1 MEAHGTEAPDI
12 TPPRS
17 VMQACQMKRN
27 WSAFPW
33 VCFAMCVGVM
43 GTALISPLYPLYQQA
58 WQLRTSDV
66 SLIYVVY
73 MVGALFGL
81 LFMGRLS
88 DTLGFRKVMLVGL
101 LLGWGGTLLTML
113 AWDLSSLNIGRFAV
127 GLSSS
132 LIVTSATVG
141 LVQISRDG
149 ASQRISLIT
158 SFLLAF
164 GFGLGPITGG
174 ITGQWL
180 PNPLMVTYVP
190 SLLLGVLAVYALL
203 RVQLKPHA
211 DELAATSLSLQT
223 FMPRLAWTGRSDSL
237 AFMLTCA
244 CPFFAFGVFGIYAS
258 MAPLFLEK
266 MLPWH
271 GPVVSGTSI
280 GVILLAS
287 AMMQLA
293 CARMN
298 LRWCGALGL
307 LAVVLSNAMLVLN
320 FKLGSPV
327 VFIVGVCAAAAG
339 HGMCLLAGISM
350 VNRIATPTERSGLI
364 STYLVC
370 GYVGSIAPLIAVGWI
385 ADHHGLP
392 VAITLLGLCVIVIA
406 TPLAVWFFRHP
417 RMR

>member
-1 MEAHGTEAPDI
+1 
-12 TPPRS
+12 
-17 VMQACQMKRN
+17 MKQT
-27 WSAFPW
+27 WSPFPW

-58 WQLRTSDV
+58 WQLRTSDI

-73 MVGALFGL
+73 MAGALFGL

-88 DTLGFRKVMLVGL
+88 DTLGFRKVMLTGL
-101 LLGWGGTLLTML
+101 LIGWGATLVTTL
-113 AWDLSSLNIGRFAV
+113 AWNLPSLNIGRFAV

-132 LIVTSATVG
+132 LIVTGASVG

-149 ASQRISLIT
+149 ASQRISMIT

-164 GFGLGPITGG
+164 GFGLGPLTGG
-174 ITGQWL
+174 VIGQWL
-180 PNPLMVTYVP
+180 PFPLMATYVP
-190 SLLLGVLAVYALL
+190 TLILGVLGVYALL
-203 RVQLKPHA
+203 RVQLKPHP
-211 DELAATSLSLQT
+211 ELRAAAPLGLRT
-223 FMPRLAWTGRSDSL
+223 FIPRLTWAARRDSL
-237 AFMLTCA
+237 AFLLTCA

-293 CARMN
+293 CARMS
-298 LRWCGALGL
+298 LRWCGLLGL
-307 LAVVLSNAMLVLN
+307 LSVVVSNAMLVLN
-320 FKLGSPV
+320 FTVGSSL
-327 VFIVGVCAAAAG
+327 VFIIGVCAAAAG

-350 VNRIATPTERSGLI
+350 VNLIASPAERSGLI

-370 GYVGSIAPLIAVGWI
+370 GYVGSIVPLLGAGWVADHYGLPAAISLLGWI
-385 ADHHGLP
+385 
-392 VAITLLGLCVIVIA
+392 VIAIA
-406 TPLAVWFFRHP
+406 TPLAFGFFRHP
-417 RMR
+417 RMRACGHGELEG

>member
-1 MEAHGTEAPDI
+1 
-12 TPPRS
+12 
-17 VMQACQMKRN
+17 MKET
-27 WSAFPW
+27 WSPFPW

-43 GTALISPLYPLYQQA
+43 GTALISPLYPVYQAA
-58 WQLRTSDV
+58 WDLRTSDI

-88 DTLGFRKVMLVGL
+88 DTLGFRAVMLTGL
-101 LLGWGGTLLTML
+101 VLGWAGTLLTML
-113 AWDLSSLNIGRFAV
+113 AWSLPSLNIGRFAV

-132 LIVTSATVG
+132 LIVTSASVG

-149 ASQRISLIT
+149 ASQRISMIT

-174 ITGQWL
+174 VIGQWL
-180 PNPLMVTYVP
+180 PNPLRVTYVP
-190 SLLLGVLAVYALL
+190 SLFLGVLAIYALM
-203 RVQLKPHA
+203 RVQLKCHA
-211 DELAATSLSLQT
+211 PERAASPLSWRT
-223 FMPRLAWTGRSDSL
+223 FMPRLTWAGRESSI

-287 AMMQLA
+287 ALTQLL
-293 CARMN
+293 CARMS
-298 LRWCGALGL
+298 LRWCGLLGL

-320 FKLGSPV
+320 FTLGSPV
-327 VFIVGVCAAAAG
+327 VFVIGVCAAAAG

-370 GYVGSIAPLIAVGWI
+370 GYVGSIVPLIGAGWI
-385 ADHHGLP
+385 ADHYGLP
-392 VAITLLGLCVIVIA
+392 VAISLLGWVVIGLA
-406 TPLAVWFFRHP
+406 TPLAIWFFIHP
-417 RMR
+417 RMRAA

>member
-1 MEAHGTEAPDI
+1 
-12 TPPRS
+12 
-17 VMQACQMKRN
+17 MKQT
-27 WSAFPW
+27 WSPFPW

-58 WQLRTSDV
+58 WQLRTSDI
-66 SLIYVVY
+66 SMIYVVY
-73 MVGALFGL
+73 MAGALFGL

-88 DTLGFRKVMLVGL
+88 DTLGFRKVMLTGL
-101 LLGWGGTLLTML
+101 LLGWAGTLVTML
-113 AWDLSSLNIGRFAV
+113 AWNLPSLNIGRFAV

-132 LIVTSATVG
+132 LIVTSASVG

-149 ASQRISLIT
+149 ASQRISMIT

-164 GFGLGPITGG
+164 GFGLGPLTGG
-174 ITGQWL
+174 VIGQWL
-180 PNPLMVTYVP
+180 PFPLTATYVP
-190 SLLLGVLAVYALL
+190 TLILGVLGVYALL
-203 RVQLKPHA
+203 RVQLKPHP
-211 DELAATSLSLQT
+211 ELSAAAPLGMRT
-223 FMPRLAWTGRSDSL
+223 FIPRLTWATRPDSL
-237 AFMLTCA
+237 AFLLTCA

-293 CARMN
+293 CARMS
-298 LRWCGALGL
+298 LRWCGLLGL
-307 LAVVLSNAMLVLN
+307 LSVVLSNAMLVLN
-320 FKLGSPV
+320 FTAGSSL
-327 VFIVGVCAAAAG
+327 VFIIGVCAAAAG

-350 VNRIATPTERSGLI
+350 VNRIASPAERSGLI

-370 GYVGSIAPLIAVGWI
+370 GYVGSIVPLLGVGWV
-385 ADHHGLP
+385 ADHYGLP
-392 VAITLLGLCVIVIA
+392 VAISLLGWVVIALA
-406 TPLAVWFFRHP
+406 TPLAFWFFRHP
-417 RMR
+417 RMQAFDHRGLEG

>member
-1 MEAHGTEAPDI
+1 
-12 TPPRS
+12 
-17 VMQACQMKRN
+17 MKET
-27 WSAFPW
+27 WSPFPW

-43 GTALISPLYPLYQQA
+43 GTALISPLYPVYQAA
-58 WQLRTSDV
+58 WDLRTSDI

-88 DTLGFRKVMLVGL
+88 DTLGFRAVMLTGL
-101 LLGWGGTLLTML
+101 VLGWAGTLLTML
-113 AWDLSSLNIGRFAV
+113 AWSLPSLNIGRFAV

-132 LIVTSATVG
+132 LIVTSASVG

-149 ASQRISLIT
+149 ASQRISMIT

-174 ITGQWL
+174 VIGQWL
-180 PNPLMVTYVP
+180 PNPLRVTYVP
-190 SLLLGVLAVYALL
+190 SLFLGVLAIYALM
-203 RVQLKPHA
+203 RVQLKCHA
-211 DELAATSLSLQT
+211 PERAASPLSWRT
-223 FMPRLAWTGRSDSL
+223 FMPRLTWAGRESSI

-287 AMMQLA
+287 ALTQLL
-293 CARMN
+293 CARMS
-298 LRWCGALGL
+298 LRWCGLLGL

-320 FKLGSPV
+320 FTLGSPV
-327 VFIVGVCAAAAG
+327 VFVIGVCSAAAG

-370 GYVGSIAPLIAVGWI
+370 GYVGSIVPLIGAGWI
-385 ADHHGLP
+385 ADHYGLP
-392 VAITLLGLCVIVIA
+392 VAISLLGWVVIGLA
-406 TPLAVWFFRHP
+406 TPLAIWFFIHP
-417 RMR
+417 RMRAA

>member
-1 MEAHGTEAPDI
+1 
-12 TPPRS
+12 
-17 VMQACQMKRN
+17 MKET
-27 WSAFPW
+27 WSPFPW

-43 GTALISPLYPLYQQA
+43 GTALISPLYPVYQAA
-58 WQLRTSDV
+58 WALRTSDI

-88 DTLGFRKVMLVGL
+88 DTLGFRAVMLTGL
-101 LLGWGGTLLTML
+101 VLGWAGTLLTML
-113 AWDLSSLNIGRFAV
+113 AWSLPSLNIGRFAV

-132 LIVTSATVG
+132 LIVTSASVG

-149 ASQRISLIT
+149 ASQRISMIT

-174 ITGQWL
+174 VIGQWL
-180 PNPLMVTYVP
+180 PNPLRVTYVP
-190 SLLLGVLAVYALL
+190 SLFLGVLAIYALM
-203 RVQLKPHA
+203 RVQLKCHA
-211 DELAATSLSLQT
+211 PERAASPLSWRT
-223 FMPRLAWTGRSDSL
+223 FMPRLTWAGRENSI

-287 AMMQLA
+287 ALTQLL
-293 CARMN
+293 CARMS
-298 LRWCGALGL
+298 LRWCGLLGL

-320 FKLGSPV
+320 FTLGSPV
-327 VFIVGVCAAAAG
+327 VFIIGVCAAAAG

-370 GYVGSIAPLIAVGWI
+370 GYVGSIVPLIGAGWI
-385 ADHHGLP
+385 ADHYGLP
-392 VAITLLGLCVIVIA
+392 VAISLLGWVVIGLA
-406 TPLAVWFFRHP
+406 TPLAIWFFIHP
-417 RMR
+417 RMRAA

>member
-1 MEAHGTEAPDI
+1 
-12 TPPRS
+12 
-17 VMQACQMKRN
+17 MKEK

-43 GTALISPLYPLYQQA
+43 GTALISPLYPLYKTA
-58 WQLRTSDV
+58 WQLRTSDI

-88 DTLGFRKVMLVGL
+88 DTLGFRRVMLAGL

-113 AWDLSSLNIGRFAV
+113 AWSLPSLNVGRFAV

-132 LIVTSATVG
+132 LIVTSASVG

-149 ASQRISLIT
+149 ASQRISMIT

-164 GFGLGPITGG
+164 GFGLGPLTGG
-174 ITGQWL
+174 VIGQWL
-180 PNPLMVTYVP
+180 PHPLTITYVP
-190 SLLLGVLAVYALL
+190 SLILGVLAVYALM
-203 RVQLKPHA
+203 RVQLKHHEA
-211 DELAATSLSLQT
+211 VTTAALGWRS
-223 FMPRLAWTGRSDSL
+223 FIPRLAWARRSDSL

-266 MLPWH
+266 MIPWH

-287 AMMQLA
+287 AMTQLA
-293 CARMN
+293 CARIST
-298 LRWCGALGL
+298 RWCGLAGL
-307 LAVVLSNAMLVLN
+307 LTVVLSNAMLVLN
-320 FKLGSPV
+320 FKLGSPA
-327 VFIVGVCAAAAG
+327 VFIVGVCAAATG
-339 HGMCLLAGISM
+339 HGLCLLAGISM

-370 GYVGSIAPLIAVGWI
+370 GYVGSIVPLIGVGWI
-385 ADHHGLP
+385 ADQHGLP
-392 VAITLLGLCVIVIA
+392 VAISALGLCVIA
-406 TPLAVWFFRHP
+406 TASPLAGWFFQHP
-417 RMR
+417 RMRDA

>member
-1 MEAHGTEAPDI
+1 
-12 TPPRS
+12 
-17 VMQACQMKRN
+17 MKET
-27 WSAFPW
+27 WSPFPW

-43 GTALISPLYPLYQQA
+43 GTALISPLYPVYQAA
-58 WQLRTSDV
+58 WDLRTSDI

-88 DTLGFRKVMLVGL
+88 DTLGFRAVMLTGL
-101 LLGWGGTLLTML
+101 VLGWAGTLLTML
-113 AWDLSSLNIGRFAV
+113 AWSLPSLNIGRSAV

-132 LIVTSATVG
+132 LIVTSASVG

-149 ASQRISLIT
+149 ASQRISMIT

-174 ITGQWL
+174 VIGQWL
-180 PNPLMVTYVP
+180 PNPLRVTYVP
-190 SLLLGVLAVYALL
+190 SLFLGVLAIYALM
-203 RVQLKPHA
+203 RVQLKCHA
-211 DELAATSLSLQT
+211 PERAASPLSWRT
-223 FMPRLAWTGRSDSL
+223 FMPRLTWAGRESSI

-287 AMMQLA
+287 ALTQLL
-293 CARMN
+293 CARMS
-298 LRWCGALGL
+298 LRWCGLLGL

-320 FKLGSPV
+320 FTLGSPV
-327 VFIVGVCAAAAG
+327 VFVIGVCAAAAG

-370 GYVGSIAPLIAVGWI
+370 GYVGSIMPLIGAGWI
-385 ADHHGLP
+385 ADHYGLP
-392 VAITLLGLCVIVIA
+392 VAISLLGWVVIGLA
-406 TPLAVWFFRHP
+406 TPLAIWFFIHP
-417 RMR
+417 RMRAA

>member
-17 VMQACQMKRN
+17 VMQACQMKSN
-27 WSAFPW
+27 WSTFPW

-88 DTLGFRKVMLVGL
+88 DTLGFRKVMLAGL

-298 LRWCGALGL
+298 LRWCGSLGL

>member
-1 MEAHGTEAPDI
+1 
-12 TPPRS
+12 
-17 VMQACQMKRN
+17 MKET
-27 WSAFPW
+27 WSPFPW

-43 GTALISPLYPLYQQA
+43 GTALISPLYPVYQAA
-58 WQLRTSDV
+58 WDLRTSDI

-88 DTLGFRKVMLVGL
+88 DTLGFRAVMLTGL
-101 LLGWGGTLLTML
+101 VLGWAGTLLTML
-113 AWDLSSLNIGRFAV
+113 AWSLPSLNIGRFAV

-132 LIVTSATVG
+132 LIVTSASVG
-141 LVQISRDG
+141 LVLISRDG
-149 ASQRISLIT
+149 ASQRISMIT

-174 ITGQWL
+174 VIGQWL
-180 PNPLMVTYVP
+180 PNPLRVTYVP
-190 SLLLGVLAVYALL
+190 SLFLGVLAIYALM
-203 RVQLKPHA
+203 RVQLKCHA
-211 DELAATSLSLQT
+211 PERAASPLSWRT
-223 FMPRLAWTGRSDSL
+223 FMPRLTWAGRESSI

-287 AMMQLA
+287 ALTQLL
-293 CARMN
+293 CARMS
-298 LRWCGALGL
+298 LRWCGLLGL

-320 FKLGSPV
+320 FTLGSPV
-327 VFIVGVCAAAAG
+327 VFVIGVCAAAAG

-370 GYVGSIAPLIAVGWI
+370 GYVGSIVPLIGAGWI
-385 ADHHGLP
+385 ADHYGLP
-392 VAITLLGLCVIVIA
+392 VAISLLGWVVIGLA
-406 TPLAVWFFRHP
+406 TPLAIWFFIHP
-417 RMR
+417 RMRAA

>member
-1 MEAHGTEAPDI
+1 
-12 TPPRS
+12 
-17 VMQACQMKRN
+17 MKMK

-58 WQLRTSDV
+58 WQLRTSDI

-88 DTLGFRKVMLVGL
+88 DTLGFRKVMLTGL
-101 LLGWGGTLLTML
+101 LLGWAGTLLTML
-113 AWDLSSLNIGRFAV
+113 AWNLPSLNIGRFAV

-132 LIVTSATVG
+132 LIVTSASVG

-149 ASQRISLIT
+149 ASQRISMIT

-174 ITGQWL
+174 VIGQWL
-180 PNPLMVTYVP
+180 PVPLKVTYVP
-190 SLLLGVLAVYALL
+190 SLVLGVLAVYALM
-203 RVQLKPHA
+203 RIPLKSHA
-211 DELAATSLSLQT
+211 DEQAAAPLGWRT
-223 FMPRLAWTGRSDSL
+223 FLPRLAWAHRQDSVAYL
-237 AFMLTCA
+237 LTCA

-287 AMMQLA
+287 AMTQLL
-293 CARMN
+293 CARMS
-298 LRWCGALGL
+298 LRWCGLLGL

-320 FKLGSPV
+320 FRLGSPT
-327 VFIVGVCAAAAG
+327 VFIIGVCAAASG

-350 VNRIATPTERSGLI
+350 VNRIAKPAERSGLI

-370 GYVGSIAPLIAVGWI
+370 GYVGSIVPLIGAGWI
-385 ADHHGLP
+385 ADHYGLP
-392 VAITLLGLCVIVIA
+392 MAITSLGLCVMAIA
-406 TPLAVWFFRHP
+406 TPAAVGYFLHP
-417 RMR
+417 RMRGG

>member
-1 MEAHGTEAPDI
+1 MEAPSRPF
-12 TPPRS
+12 PPRS
-17 VMQACQMKRN
+17 VKQACQMKRN

-88 DTLGFRKVMLVGL
+88 DTLGFRKVMLAGL

-180 PNPLMVTYVP
+180 PSPLMVTYVP
-190 SLLLGVLAVYALL
+190 SLLLGVLAVYALM
-203 RVQLKPHA
+203 RVQLKSHA
-211 DELAATSLSLQT
+211 DELAVASLSLRT

-287 AMMQLA
+287 ATMQLA

-298 LRWCGALGL
+298 LRWCGSLGL

-320 FKLGSPV
+320 FRLGSPA
-327 VFIVGVCAAAAG
+327 VFIIGVCAAAAG

-350 VNRIATPTERSGLI
+350 VNRIATPAERSGLI

-392 VAITLLGLCVIVIA
+392 LAITLLGLCVIVIA
-406 TPLAVWFFRHP
+406 SPLAIWFFRHP